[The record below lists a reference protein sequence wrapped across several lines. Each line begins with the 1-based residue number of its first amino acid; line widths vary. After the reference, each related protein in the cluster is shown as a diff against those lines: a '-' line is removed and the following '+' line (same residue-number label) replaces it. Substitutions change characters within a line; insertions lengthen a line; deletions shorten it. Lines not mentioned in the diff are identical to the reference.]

1 MEENTHP
8 ADTSDSLNYGNG
20 SECNEQHISLTTTER
35 HQLGMESSPAEH
47 DVESPDPNINGES
60 DTTTKT
66 LEAEKAVNSH
76 VPGCETESHSC
87 LSFTENDAA
96 REIQS
101 SVKESGPSSTE
112 NDALVNKADSVQSSG
127 SNETPV
133 TILTSPAKQQSPAEL
148 QKLSLSP
155 VRLQSKPEKEATAES
170 QQIPATNTQSVLQ
183 SSSISTDSKHFSVL
197 SHREDS
203 QSEKTFKSF
212 ECKMPRNSQTPSQVH
227 KSTRVESQTEIKE
240 ETSWDSMTHAHEKTN
255 CLQYSP
261 RSQIY
266 PEKPVSTENQSLTG
280 YLDGVISSI
289 QSLTGNQPETEKDN
303 VQISRAELTLMVQ
316 QTLAAQ
322 TMCNYLQDLVQEN
335 KTLSQQNE
343 VLKEAAVQKR
353 YGRGVGGQRDV
364 TLQSLPA
371 YKQGAEAQVFR
382 FDRYSQPPGSLPPT
396 LDSSHPSGPQPSS
409 QLNPNKGLRSPGQ
422 EDAVSLLQEDGDS
435 VNSVS
440 LQLPSQLSL
449 DGDPSLSSNR
459 DKEISAAGN
468 ILPLQLSAPGNAAAG
483 ASLSVQDPNIPY
495 DILANA
501 RYYSVGP
508 QQHQESMIG
517 SAGVSQEQYNR
528 LSEELERVKL
538 FVHKICKEGGLHPND
553 CNVSIGVTTQYQ
565 YCCNV

>member
-8 ADTSDSLNYGNG
+8 ADTSDSLNRG
-20 SECNEQHISLTTTER
+20 SECSEQHISLTTTER
-35 HQLGMESSPAEH
+35 HQLGMESSPVEH

-60 DTTTKT
+60 DSTTKA
-66 LEAEKAVNSH
+66 LEAEKAVDSH

-101 SVKESGPSSTE
+101 SVKESRPSSAE

-133 TILTSPAKQQSPAEL
+133 TIHTSPAKQQSPAEL
-148 QKLSLSP
+148 QKLPLSS
-155 VRLQSKPEKEATAES
+155 VRLQSKPEEEATAES
-170 QQIPATNTQSVLQ
+170 QQIPATNRQSVLQ
-183 SSSISTDSKHFSVL
+183 SSSISTDPKHFSAL
-197 SHREDS
+197 NHREDG
-203 QSEKTFKSF
+203 QSEKTFQSF
-212 ECKMPRNSQTPSQVH
+212 ECKMPRNSQTPSQAP
-227 KSTRVESQTEIKE
+227 KSTRVESQTEIKG
-240 ETSWDSMTHAHEKTN
+240 ETSLDSMTHAHEKTN

-266 PEKPVSTENQSLTG
+266 PEKPMSTENQSLTG

-343 VLKEAAVQKR
+343 VLKEAAVQRR
-353 YGRGVGGQRDV
+353 YGRAVGGQRDV

-371 YKQGAEAQVFR
+371 YKQGAEAQVFC
-382 FDRYSQPPGSLPPT
+382 FDRCSLPPGSLPPT
-396 LDSSHPSGPQPSS
+396 LDSSHPQPSS

-422 EDAVSLLQEDGDS
+422 EAAVSLLQEDGDS
-435 VNSVS
+435 ANSVS

-459 DKEISAAGN
+459 DKEVSAAGN
-468 ILPLQLSAPGNAAAG
+468 ILPLQLSAPENAAAS
-483 ASLSVQDPNIPY
+483 ASLFDQGPNIPY
-495 DILANA
+495 EILENA
-501 RYYSVGP
+501 DYRSVEL
-508 QQHQESMIG
+508 QQDQESMIG
-517 SAGVSQEQYNR
+517 SAGMSLEQYK
-528 LSEELERVKL
+528 LLCEELEKVKL
-538 FVHKICKEGGLHPND
+538 FVHKICKEGGLHPNNY
-553 CNVSIGVTTQYQ
+553 NVSIGVTTQHQ